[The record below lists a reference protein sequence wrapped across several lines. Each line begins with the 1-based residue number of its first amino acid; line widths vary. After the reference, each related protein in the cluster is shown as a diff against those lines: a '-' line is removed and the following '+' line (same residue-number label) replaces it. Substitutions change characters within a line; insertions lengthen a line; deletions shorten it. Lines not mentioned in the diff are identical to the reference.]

1 MTTDRTEEYLER
13 ILKLWAEGNDT
24 GVIATKVG
32 LFESDVYNALA
43 RHRDGTTTERH
54 FMYRRS
60 VRQVIRPLIPYAGK
74 EV

>member
-13 ILKLWAEGNDT
+13 ILSLWSQGNDT
-24 GVIATKVG
+24 GVIAKKVG

-43 RHRDGTTTERH
+43 RHRDGTTERH

-60 VRQVIRPLIPYAGK
+60 VKQVTRPLIPYAGK
-74 EV
+74 EAS